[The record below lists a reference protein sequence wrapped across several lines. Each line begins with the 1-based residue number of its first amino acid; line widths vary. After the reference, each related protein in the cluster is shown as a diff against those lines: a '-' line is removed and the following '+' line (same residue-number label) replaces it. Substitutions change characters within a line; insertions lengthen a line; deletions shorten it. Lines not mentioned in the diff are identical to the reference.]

1 MLKQKIKCHKIGM
14 KYDKPHFFILSKGNN
29 SGKPLPEYCA
39 NCFVYI
45 ADTEEERWHYFYLF
59 YGLWEGGYFKRFL
72 TGSVIPFIRIDDLV
86 NIASQAA
93 SKVSQNLNEYNS
105 YVDYI
110 SQLDKHSDNLKKQI
124 DLIKQ
129 MKKAMLY
136 KIIR

>member
-1 MLKQKIKCHKIGM
+1 M

>member
-1 MLKQKIKCHKIGM
+1 MT
-14 KYDKPHFFILSKGNN
+14 YEKPHFFILSKGNN

-39 NCFVYI
+39 NCFVFI
-45 ADTEEERWHYFYLF
+45 ADSDEERWHYFYLF
-59 YGLWEGGYFKRFL
+59 YGLWEGSYFKRFL
-72 TGSVIPFIRIDDLV
+72 TGSVISFIRIDDLIT
-86 NIASQAA
+86 IASQAA
-93 SKVSQNLNEYNS
+93 SKVSHNPNEYKS

-110 SQLDKHSDNLKKQI
+110 GQLDKHSDNLKKQI